1 MVTKNFLPLKQNDV
15 ENPLMNSHEAAV
27 AAMGLEVLARNG
39 PKVVRTR
46 SWVMRLFSAFTCMGL
61 IFGSTVMGFS
71 FKMVNDSQV
80 GFFSSETGYFGPGI
94 YLQFPWTLEEMHIVD
109 VGVNVLKLN
118 HLTSVFNGDQEY
130 TIQDTTISYNVTDVK
145 TYVETIR
152 ANKSP
157 VFCQSLIETKVL
169 EMISSEIDNSV
180 DFNLLGENINV
191 PRCGV
196 TINSIILPSPPKPK
210 TSRNQQQ
217 QQKQNTL
224 DSAID
229 FQQALQATTSKQLE
243 EVQKIQRQLRDD
255 EEELKVKTEETN
267 KKLEEAN
274 EKLEEANK
282 QLEEANKQ
290 LEEANKQL
298 EEVKAERQVE
308 RERRVERERERRVE
322 RERQAQEE
330 RERER
335 RVERE
340 RQDQEEREQQSGSD
354 GSTI

>member
-15 ENPLMNSHEAAV
+15 ENPLMDSHEAAV

-80 GFFSSETGYFGPGI
+80 GFFSSETEYFGPGI

-169 EMISSEIDNSV
+169 EMISSEINNSL

-217 QQKQNTL
+217 KQNTL
-224 DSAID
+224 DAAID
-229 FQQALQATTSKQLE
+229 FQQALQAATGKQLE
-243 EVQKIQRQLRDD
+243 EVRTIQRQLRDN
-255 EEELKVKTEETN
+255 EEELKVKTEEVN

-274 EKLEEANK
+274 EKLQEANR
-282 QLEEANKQ
+282 
-290 LEEANKQL
+290 QL
-298 EEVKAERQVE
+298 EEVKAERQAQE
-308 RERRVERERERRVE
+308 ERERERE

-335 RVERE
+335 E
-340 RQDQEEREQQSGSD
+340 RQAQEEREQQLGSE

>member
-15 ENPLMNSHEAAV
+15 ENPLMDSHEAAV

-169 EMISSEIDNSV
+169 EMISEEIDNSS

-217 QQKQNTL
+217 KQYTL

-229 FQQALQATTSKQLE
+229 FQQILQAQTMKHLDDVRT
-243 EVQKIQRQLRDD
+243 IQRKLEAV
-255 EEELKVKTEETN
+255 EESLKSQAEET
-267 KKLEEAN
+267 
-274 EKLEEANK
+274 NK
-282 QLEEANKQ
+282 QLEEANKK
-290 LEEANKQL
+290 LEEANQQL
-298 EEVKAERQVE
+298 EEVKVERQAQE
-308 RERRVERERERRVE
+308 E

-335 RVERE
+335 EREREQQAQVERE
-340 RQDQEEREQQSGSD
+340 RQLGSE

>member
-1 MVTKNFLPLKQNDV
+1 MVTKNFLPVKQHDV
-15 ENPLMNSHEAAV
+15 ENPLMDSHEAAV

-157 VFCQSLIETKVL
+157 IFCQSLIETKVL
-169 EMISSEIDNSV
+169 EMISEEIANSL

-217 QQKQNTL
+217 KQNTL
-224 DSAID
+224 DATID
-229 FQQALQATTSKQLE
+229 FQQALQEQTMRHLD
-243 EVQKIQRQLRDD
+243 EVRTIQR
-255 EEELKVKTEETN
+255 
-267 KKLEEAN
+267 KLEAV
-274 EKLEEANK
+274 EESLKSQADVASQ
-282 QLEEANKQ
+282 QLQEVNRQ
-290 LEEANKQL
+290 LQ
-298 EEVKAERQVE
+298 EVKVERQAQ
-308 RERRVERERERRVE
+308 VE
-322 RERQAQEE
+322 RERQAQEREVERERQAQVERERQAQERERQAQVE

-335 RVERE
+335 E
-340 RQDQEEREQQSGSD
+340 RQAQEAQEEREQQLGSD